1 MNLKDKNL
9 ALFLTDG
16 MSLRKWQDIGMLERE
31 IAPYDY
37 LADHFKH
44 IYIFSYGGSE
54 DLKLRDK
61 LKDNIS
67 VVLKKSSLPNSLY
80 QLALP
85 FSHRNILSQ
94 CQVYKTNQIYGTI
107 PAVLAKI
114 LFRNKCL
121 VIRSGYVA
129 SLNAKLYK
137 KSFLKKLE
145 INIIEWLAYRLS
157 DIALIPTQ
165 ELSKYLTKR
174 YSFLKNKL
182 FTLNN
187 SINTEIFKPLN
198 SEKKYDIGYVGRL
211 NADKNLM
218 NLLEAT
224 KGQGYKTCFIGQGE
238 EKNSLKKYAQENNID
253 LEFIDKV
260 NNYDLPKYYN
270 TFKIYAFPSL
280 HEGNPKTLL
289 EAMSCGL
296 PILGCDVIGVNN
308 IIKDGK
314 NGLLSRPDVSNLK
327 EKIVHLM
334 SNQSL
339 MNELGQ
345 QARQF
350 IKQNY
355 DFSIVISKELDIYKK
370 LLTR

>member
-16 MSLRKWQDIGMLERE
+16 MSLQKWQEIGMLERE
-31 IAPYDY
+31 IAPYNY
-37 LADHFKH
+37 LADHFNH

-54 DLKLRDK
+54 DLKLGNK

-67 VVLKKSSLPNSLY
+67 VVLKKSSLSNSLY
-80 QLALP
+80 QFILP

-94 CQVYKTNQIYGTI
+94 CHVYKTNQIYGSI
-107 PAVLAKI
+107 PAVLSKI
-114 LFRNKCL
+114 FFRNKCL

-137 KSFLKKLE
+137 KNFFKKLE

-157 DIALIPTQ
+157 NIALIPTQ
-165 ELSKYLTKR
+165 ELSEYLIQR

-182 FTLNN
+182 FILNN
-187 SINTEIFKPLN
+187 SIDTEIFKPLD

-211 NADKNLM
+211 NAAKNLI
-218 NLLEAT
+218 NLLEAI
-224 KGQGYKTCFIGQGE
+224 KGQGYKACFIGQGE
-238 EKNSLKKYAQENNID
+238 EKASLKKYAQENSID

-270 TFKIYAFPSL
+270 AFKVYAFPSL

-296 PILGCDVIGVNN
+296 PIVGCDVIGVNN
-308 IIKDGK
+308 IIKDRK
-314 NGLLSRPDVSNLK
+314 NGLLSRPDASSLK
-327 EKIVHLM
+327 EKIVHLL

-345 QARQF
+345 QARRF

-355 DFSIVISKELDIYKK
+355 DFSIIINKELDIYNKK
-370 LLTR
+370 LTR